1 MWLCD
6 SSIGR
11 KVVMSVTGIAL
22 VLFLTF
28 HASMNVVALF
38 SAEGYNMICEFLGS
52 NWYAVAATLVLAA
65 LVVIHIIYAFWLT
78 VQNRRARGNNRYDVT
93 SKPEKV
99 EWASQNMLVLGLI
112 VVLGL
117 LLHLFNFWYNMMFAE
132 LLGDPYLGGLAAT
145 DGFGYI
151 VKTFSCPVYT
161 VLYVIWLLALWFH
174 LTHGFWSAIQ
184 TLGWNGKVWFNRWKV
199 IGNIYVTIVVLMF
212 LVVALAFSFCPGCMG
227 GESGQAMMMQQEL
240 LQDVLGSLIHAF
252 N

>member
-52 NWYAVAATLVLAA
+52 NWYAVAATLALAA
-65 LVVIHIIYAFWLT
+65 LVVIHIVYAFWLT
-78 VQNRRARGNNRYDVT
+78 MQNRRARGSNRYDVT
-93 SKPEKV
+93 ARPEKV
-99 EWASQNMLVLGLI
+99 EWASQNMLVLGII

-117 LLHLFNFWYNMMFAE
+117 ALHLFNFWYNMMFAE
-132 LLGDPYLGGLAAT
+132 LVGNPLLGGLEAT

-184 TLGWNGKVWFNRWKV
+184 TLGWNGKVWFNRWRV
-199 IGNIYVTIVVLMF
+199 IGNIYVTIVILMF

-227 GESGQAMMMQQEL
+227 GESGQLMMLQQEM
-240 LQDVLGSLIHAF
+240 LQDLLDCTGGTCF
-252 N
+252 